1 MKADLMDQLPRT
13 QREAVESAG
22 YRVIRWA
29 AARRVLQARVAK
41 NRVPG
46 TLGEFLAHWLP
57 NLAAGETAVEFW
69 LSFEHAQEEVKL
81 AGGSIPMVN
90 SPVERGL
97 LHLPALRAFWNQEL
111 RQQHFAALRSLVPC
125 AWLLDDAAV
134 PPGAVIE
141 GLNAV
146 SWDRAEVMSGQ
157 GLRIQSRGGQEDT
170 EWREAL
176 AGRESILTAT
186 AASRPQFKASYL
198 RNDEGQVVLH
208 SIEAASS

>member
-1 MKADLMDQLPRT
+1 MKADLMDELPRA

-22 YRVIRWA
+22 YRVTRWA
-29 AARRVLQARVAK
+29 AARGVLQARVAK

-57 NLAAGETAVEFW
+57 NLAAGEAAAEFW
-69 LSFEHAQEEVKL
+69 LSFDLAQAGVKL
-81 AGGSIPMVN
+81 TGGSIPMAN

-111 RQQHFAALRSLVPC
+111 RQQHFAALRSLVPR

-146 SWDRAEVMSGQ
+146 SWDRAEAMPGQ
-157 GLRIQSRGGQEDT
+157 SWLIQGRAGQAQAQ
-170 EWREAL
+170 WREAL

-186 AASRPQFKASYL
+186 AASLPQFKVSYF